1 MGGYCP
7 LWTTIGAPS
16 LSHGA
21 LVRQVACALGCEPP
35 KSVSTLPP
43 VFLFGGNMKTEIH
56 IGDCVDV
63 LEKLPAKSVARSMA
77 LCIRLRSP
85 TTRRASGPSTLPVA
99 SHTRISR
106 YGQARASATPC
117 QTPIRS
123 SNDVVPEAIA
133 DTRDDLSEYAPRMIS
148 LKIPTDKIGAII
160 GPGGSV
166 IRGMIDEFGV
176 TIDVQDDGTV
186 VIGSPDKDNAEKAEN
201 AINALTKD
209 VEVGDKYTGR
219 VVRIMPFGAFVQIL
233 PGKDGMVHISELA
246 QHRIPDVE
254 SVVSIGD
261 ELEVMVINIDNMG
274 RIDLSH
280 RALLEQSNEGGDSEG
295 APREERR
302 GPRDRGGRD
311 DRGGDRGPR
320 GRSDDRRGPRSDR
333 NDDGRRDD
341 RGERG
346 SRRPAGGYDG
356 SPRRSG
362 PPRRR

>member
-1 MGGYCP
+1 
-7 LWTTIGAPS
+7 LQI
-16 LSHGA
+16 L
-21 LVRQVACALGCEPP
+21 
-35 KSVSTLPP
+35 
-43 VFLFGGNMKTEIH
+43 
-56 IGDCVDV
+56 D
-63 LEKLPAKSVARSMA
+63 SMA
-77 LCIRLRSP
+77 
-85 TTRRASGPSTLPVA
+85 
-99 SHTRISR
+99 
-106 YGQARASATPC
+106 
-117 QTPIRS
+117 
-123 SNDVVPEAIA
+123 EAIA

-311 DRGGDRGPR
+311 DRGDDRGPR
-320 GRSDDRRGPRSDR
+320 GRSGDRRGPRSDR

>member
-1 MGGYCP
+1 MQEGEKYAIEVFDIDIGRCMFCGLCVEACPYDALHMGSGFEEGRYRRSD
-7 LWTTIGAPS
+7 LVIDVERLKQAPK
-16 LSHGA
+16 
-21 LVRQVACALGCEPP
+21 R
-35 KSVSTLPP
+35 
-43 VFLFGGNMKTEIH
+43 
-56 IGDCVDV
+56 
-63 LEKLPAKSVARSMA
+63 
-77 LCIRLRSP
+77 
-85 TTRRASGPSTLPVA
+85 PSTWFRPQFEA
-99 SHTRISR
+99 AG
-106 YGQARASATPC
+106 YEARHD
-117 QTPIRS
+117 I
-123 SNDVVPEAIA
+123 NEAQG
-133 DTRDDLSEYAPRMIS
+133 L
-148 LKIPTDKIGAII
+148 GAH
-160 GPGGSV
+160 
-166 IRGMIDEFGV
+166 
-176 TIDVQDDGTV
+176 
-186 VIGSPDKDNAEKAEN
+186 PDKDNAEKAEN

>member
-1 MGGYCP
+1 
-7 LWTTIGAPS
+7 
-16 LSHGA
+16 
-21 LVRQVACALGCEPP
+21 
-35 KSVSTLPP
+35 
-43 VFLFGGNMKTEIH
+43 
-56 IGDCVDV
+56 
-63 LEKLPAKSVARSMA
+63 
-77 LCIRLRSP
+77 
-85 TTRRASGPSTLPVA
+85 
-99 SHTRISR
+99 
-106 YGQARASATPC
+106 
-117 QTPIRS
+117 
-123 SNDVVPEAIA
+123 
-133 DTRDDLSEYAPRMIS
+133 MIS
-148 LKIPTDKIGAII
+148 FKIPTDKIGAII

-201 AINALTKD
+201 AINALIKD

-280 RALLEQSNEGGDSEG
+280 RALLEQSNEGGDSDG

-311 DRGGDRGPR
+311 DRGGDRGGR
-320 GRSDDRRGPRSDR
+320 GRDRGDRGPRDRDRGPRNGGGERRDFDGDRRGPRSDR
-333 NDDGRRDD
+333 NDDESGDD
-341 RGERG
+341 RGERS

-356 SPRRSG
+356 SGRRSS